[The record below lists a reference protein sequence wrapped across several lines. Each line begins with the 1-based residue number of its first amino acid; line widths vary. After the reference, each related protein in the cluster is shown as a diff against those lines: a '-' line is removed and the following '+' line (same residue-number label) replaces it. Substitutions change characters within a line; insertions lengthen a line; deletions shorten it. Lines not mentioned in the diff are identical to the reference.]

1 MSALLVLWLLVLQ
14 RLIRN
19 QPYSFVPLVRQWL
32 IICPPIL
39 EAQYSGVPLIVLS
52 ADRPHTLLHVGAPQ
66 TVDQQKVFGAAV
78 NYYEE
83 LAVPQEGHYYTYPRQ
98 VARKAY
104 MKAMDTKK
112 RTSTY
117 QCASL

>member
-1 MSALLVLWLLVLQ
+1 MAHYL
-14 RLIRN
+14 
-19 QPYSFVPLVRQWL
+19 PA
-32 IICPPIL
+32 IL

-104 MKAMDTKK
+104 MKAMGYKK
-112 RTSTY
+112 KDQYISM
-117 QCASL
+117 CLSLSLWYLNWTINILKRDVVPLT

>member
-1 MSALLVLWLLVLQ
+1 MSALLVLWLLALQ
-14 RLIRN
+14 RLIKN
-19 QPYSFVPLVRQWL
+19 QLYSFVTSGSAVAHYLPA
-32 IICPPIL
+32 IL

-83 LAVPQEGHYYTYPRQ
+83 LAVPQEDYYYTYPRQ